1 MLNHLC
7 LLFLPNISLVIWTAR
22 LWMQP
27 ISDWVEYCLIL
38 KVFLI
43 KFHLYFWRN
52 SQNIF
57 SVFLNFPLKYAYT
70 LPYPPFRKY
79 IFYRIFFVFFL
90 WHCTKMFAWILFYL
104 LVLFVAAWSSPKSH
118 KVFVGLHW
126 IVCLAWCQVKQTII
140 NFNPICIIPIRT
152 QQPGVS
158 MEENNSQ
165 IDFNLFER
173 LC

>member
-1 MLNHLC
+1 MINSNPNKHHCCCIKRYMMLNHLC

-43 KFHLYFWRN
+43 KFHLYFWGN

-79 IFYRIFFVFFL
+79 IFYRIFFVCSCDIARKCLLEFCFICL
-90 WHCTKMFAWILFYL
+90 SYLLQLGLHLSPTRCLLVYTELFAWPDVKSSKL
-104 LVLFVAAWSSPKSH
+104 L
-118 KVFVGLHW
+118 
-126 IVCLAWCQVKQTII
+126 
-140 NFNPICIIPIRT
+140 
-152 QQPGVS
+152 
-158 MEENNSQ
+158 
-165 IDFNLFER
+165 
-173 LC
+173 